1 MRKARVGVFVTTNRF
16 YVYIHVRKD
25 NRAPFYVGKGC
36 GHRAW
41 TRRGRN
47 EHWRRVYQKAGYEVH
62 ICQDNMNEG
71 DAFLLEEWLIAKI
84 THQGIKLTNQSIGGP
99 SGASGPK
106 PYLMKAVNCC
116 TGQRFESIGAAADW
130 LNAETGRRGAY
141 NVISACCNE
150 AITQAY
156 GFTFWFD
163 GRNRQEI
170 KGSGYATKARAVK
183 VYCSNG
189 MDFVSIAEAAKW
201 ASKGINWKNAAA
213 KIGECARGKRL
224 VCHGHSWSFDSV
236 PDKPDTLTKRS
247 RDRRGVKVRC
257 GNGMLFGSMA
267 EAVEWVRDNV
277 KPTAGRGRII
287 MACKGKTDMAY
298 GLEWN
303 YESSTEGVGR

>member
-1 MRKARVGVFVTTNRF
+1 MKTNRF

-41 TRRGRN
+41 VRSSRN
-47 EHWRRVYQKAGYEVH
+47 AHWKRIVAKAGYDVV
-62 ICQDNMNEG
+62 ICQDLMLES
-71 DAFLLEEWLIAKI
+71 DAFLLEEWLIAKF
-84 THQGIKLTNQSIGGP
+84 TRQGINLANKSLGGP

-106 PYLMKAVNCC
+106 PYKCKAVNCSNGMVF
-116 TGQRFESIGAAADW
+116 TSIGKAADW

-150 AITQAY
+150 VITQAY

-163 GRNRQEI
+163 GRKRQQI
-170 KGSGYATKARAVK
+170 KGSGYATKARSVK

-201 ASKGINWKNAAA
+201 ASKGVNWKNAAA

-224 VCHGHSWSFDSV
+224 VCHGHSWSFDAV

-247 RDRRGVKVRC
+247 RDRCGVKVRC

-267 EAVEWVRDNV
+267 EAVEWVRANI

-287 MACKGKTDMAY
+287 IACKGGTDMAY
-298 GLEWN
+298 GLEWK
-303 YESSTEGVGR
+303 YEPSTEGVGR